1 MNENSDILTITE
13 LSIYLK
19 IPRST
24 LYKLAREGKVPCQKI
39 GRHWR
44 FHRDAIDKWLKYD
57 GLEGGAGTEHVITS
71 ISAEN

>member
-44 FHRDAIDKWLKYD
+44 FHRDAIDKWLKND
-57 GLEGGAGTEHVITS
+57 DANLH
-71 ISAEN
+71 